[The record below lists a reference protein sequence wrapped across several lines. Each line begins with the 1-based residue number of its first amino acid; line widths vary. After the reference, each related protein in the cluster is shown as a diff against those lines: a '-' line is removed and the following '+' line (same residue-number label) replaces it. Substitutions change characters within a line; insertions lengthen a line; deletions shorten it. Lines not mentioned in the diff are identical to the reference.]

1 MPMMRRG
8 PLDRYP
14 VEWVLRQAYAHRI
27 SGSVEFHV
35 GEPVTVYLDE
45 GRVYAAA
52 PGTGAGAAEWADPE
66 AETEVEARRRTISLL
81 SHAIHAGDGW
91 YFLDPFGHRPTNGT
105 WTWELATLLMEV
117 RSKAHEGDTLGAWS
131 SRTIGL
137 QETEGSQVTLTA
149 DAWAVV
155 AALAGTAS
163 AATLRERTGWSPS
176 RLSQALSEIEQ
187 VGVLDPG
194 AAWRPTTADGSS
206 AAVPPAG
213 TAGGAVAGATA
224 GPATDGHHRGPL
236 APPPPMATDADA
248 SARRPRR
255 LGRRATGS

>member
-8 PLDRYP
+8 PLDQYP
-14 VEWVLRQAYAHRI
+14 VEWVLRQAHAHRTT
-27 SGSVEFHV
+27 GSVEFHV

-52 PGTGAGAAEWADPE
+52 PGVGTDAAGWADPQ
-66 AETEVEARRRTISLL
+66 AETEVEARRRTVSLL
-81 SHAIHAGDGW
+81 SQAIHAGDGW

-137 QETEGSQVTLTA
+137 QETTEGHVTLGA

-155 AALAGTAS
+155 AALAGAAS
-163 AATLRERTGWSPS
+163 SSALRERTGWSPG
-176 RLSQALSEIEQ
+176 RLVQALAEIERA
-187 VGVLDPG
+187 GVLDPG
-194 AAWRPTTADGSS
+194 AAWRPAAGVEPDAPTTAPADLTGRP
-206 AAVPPAG
+206 AATAPAG
-213 TAGGAVAGATA
+213 
-224 GPATDGHHRGPL
+224 HHQGPL
-236 APPPPMATDADA
+236 APPPLVPDA

-255 LGRRATGS
+255 LGRRATGT